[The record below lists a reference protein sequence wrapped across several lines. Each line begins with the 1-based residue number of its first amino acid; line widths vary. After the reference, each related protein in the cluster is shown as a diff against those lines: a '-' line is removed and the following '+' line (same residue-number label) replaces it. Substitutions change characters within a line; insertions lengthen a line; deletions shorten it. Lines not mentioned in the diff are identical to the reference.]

1 MKTIRIQIPDSK
13 LKFFVELLQ
22 QLGLKPQVEENTIS
36 SDQLTTDIQRGLYEV
51 RDIENGK
58 LPKKTLK
65 NLLDEL

>member
-1 MKTIRIQIPDSK
+1 MKTIRIQIPDNK

-22 QLGLKPQVEENTIS
+22 QLGLKPQVEEHTIS
-36 SDQLTTDIQRGLYEV
+36 SDQLTSDIQQGLYEV